1 MVRLTSVQPALTTT
15 GKWGLLLVLLM
26 VFSFRA
32 EYRINLGGLL
42 VHPYLLALPLAYFF
56 SNVRMN
62 SFPNKVFVPM
72 ALFFFIFSIACLP
85 NSNPLSEMIKVGAS
99 LATFL
104 FFSLAVKSEKD
115 FEWLSWGLMLI
126 AATIGVLGYL
136 VGEEVEGDRLSGIN
150 VLEGI
155 GNKNAQSLFTLP
167 GVFLGAYLLIKAVAQ
182 KRFVKVVTLLAL
194 LFFTVI
200 SIFLSGN
207 RSGWLGLA
215 IIAFSIFF
223 VIGLKIRTVVVGVL
237 LVLLSYLAVEY
248 YASDIF
254 ERKRKQTTEGYSSDE
269 GRQLLM
275 VHSLQVGI
283 EHPILGVGM
292 DELHRQMAQRLKI
305 NRFGVKMM
313 DTHFLP
319 GYIIGSSGII
329 ALILFLL
336 FLYRLT
342 NRYGD
347 QPIKD
352 DSLRQA
358 RYMIIFFVLLFFT
371 RSLFSREILYSPTF
385 ISGLGIVFGHYLFQ
399 TRKSILL
406 HRV

>member
-1 MVRLTSVQPALTTT
+1 MMRTTSIHPKVTTA
-15 GKWGLLLVLLM
+15 GKWGIMLVLLM

-42 VHPYLLALPLAYFF
+42 VHPYLLVLPMGYFF
-56 SNVRMN
+56 SSINLKT
-62 SFPNKVFVPM
+62 FPNRVFVPM
-72 ALFFFIFSIACLP
+72 VLFFFIFSLACLQ
-85 NSNPLSEMIKVGAS
+85 NSNPFSEIIKVGAS
-99 LATFL
+99 LATFT
-104 FFSLAVKSEKD
+104 FFALAVQSEKD
-115 FEWLSWGLMLI
+115 FEWLSWGLVLI
-126 AATIGVLGYL
+126 AATIGVLGFM
-136 VGEEVEGDRLSGIN
+136 VGEEVEGAKLSGIN

-182 KRFVKVVTLLAL
+182 KRILIVVILVML

-223 VIGLKIRTVVVGVL
+223 VIGLNLRTIVVGVM
-237 LVLLSYLAVEY
+237 LVVLSYLAVEY
-248 YASDIF
+248 YASDIY
-254 ERKRKQTTEGYSSDE
+254 ERKRRQTTEGYGSDV

-275 VHSLQVGI
+275 QHSLQVGL

-292 DELHRQMAQRLKI
+292 DELHRQMAVRLNI
-305 NRFGVKMM
+305 NRYGMKIM

-319 GYIIGSSGII
+319 GYIIGSSGVI
-329 ALILFLL
+329 ALIFLFVFL
-336 FLYRLT
+336 FRLT
-342 NRYGD
+342 VPYGY
-347 QPIKD
+347 QT
-352 DSLRQA
+352 SNFRFLRQA
-358 RYMIIFFVLLFFT
+358 RLMIIFFVLLFFA

-385 ISGLGIVFGHYLFQ
+385 MCGLGIVFGHYLFQ
-399 TRKSILL
+399 TKKSILSQ
-406 HRV
+406 RG